1 MLLYINK
8 ENKMA
13 KTRERQCEF
22 YEYEGKCSKG
32 REGTFLKQ
40 CQICNKYRAKAGAA
54 PRRTDNRRKK
64 LEKINKRE
72 SRDY

>member
-1 MLLYINK
+1 MK
-8 ENKMA
+8 D
-13 KTRERQCEF
+13 REIVCIF
-22 YEYEGKCSKG
+22 YEHEGQCSKG

-40 CQICNKYRAKAGAA
+40 CQICNLYRAKAGAA

>member
-1 MLLYINK
+1 
-8 ENKMA
+8 MA

-40 CQICNKYRAKAGAA
+40 CQICNLYRAKAGAA
-54 PRRTDNRRKK
+54 PRRIDNRRKT
-64 LEKINKRE
+64 LEKINERE
-72 SRDY
+72 SSDY